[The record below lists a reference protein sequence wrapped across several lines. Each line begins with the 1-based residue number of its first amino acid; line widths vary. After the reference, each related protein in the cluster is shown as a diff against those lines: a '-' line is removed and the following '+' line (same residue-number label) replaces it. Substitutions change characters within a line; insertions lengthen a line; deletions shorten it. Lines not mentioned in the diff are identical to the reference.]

1 MSLPSS
7 YLDILIGIALLI
19 PGLTYATVKRRFL
32 GTREADYGTGARILD
47 ALYAS
52 LFFLILYVLLGV
64 FFLGWRFTELEDD
77 ALASLSS
84 VAPQLGSVAI
94 AILLMV
100 VPALCALVPAKFGIR
115 PAELWGKSVWLPRRK
130 QRGRHPEPRAWE
142 VAGARAQ
149 VAQFVRVRLEDG
161 TYSGGLYGVNSAM
174 GVYPLARDLFLEE
187 EYNMSPTGQFL
198 DKVEGTNGIWISIT
212 DNTTVEWLEAEG

>member
-7 YLDILIGIALLI
+7 YLEILIGIAILI
-19 PGLTYATVKRRFL
+19 PGLTYATVKRRYL

-64 FFLGWRFTELEDD
+64 FFLGWRFTDLGGD

-84 VAPQLGSVAI
+84 MHPQLSSVAV
-94 AILLMV
+94 ATLLMV
-100 VPALCALVPAKFGIR
+100 IPALCAVVPAKIGFRSTKI
-115 PAELWGKSVWLPRRK
+115 WGKTVWLPRRK
-130 QRGRHPEPRAWE
+130 RRGRHPEPRAWE

-149 VAQFVRVRLEDG
+149 EQQFVRVRLEDG
-161 TYSGGLYGVNSAM
+161 TYSGGLYGINSAM
-174 GVYPLARDLFLEE
+174 GAYPLARDLFLEE
-187 EYNMSPTGQFL
+187 EYHMSPTGEFIE
-198 DKVEGTNGIWISIT
+198 KVEGTNGIWISVN
-212 DNTTVEWLEAEG
+212 DNTVVEWLKAEE